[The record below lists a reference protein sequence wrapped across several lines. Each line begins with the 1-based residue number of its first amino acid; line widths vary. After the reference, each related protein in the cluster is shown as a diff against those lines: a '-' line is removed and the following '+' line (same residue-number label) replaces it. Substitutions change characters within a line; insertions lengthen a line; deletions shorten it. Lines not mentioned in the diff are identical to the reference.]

1 MAVAAH
7 ESFSSRFAFLMAAI
21 GAAVGLGNI
30 WKFPYTLGSSGGS
43 AFVLVYLIAIFLVAT
58 PIMMSEMIIGRRG
71 RMSAPGSL
79 QHLAEQ
85 AGASPRW
92 RFLGWMGIIGL
103 FFVLSFFSV
112 IAGWAL
118 AYMVKAARGV
128 FTGLT
133 SDQVAQAFDDFLHN
147 PLEMTAWHFVFMAFT
162 VFVVSRGINA
172 GIEKAVNFLMPGLF
186 FMLVG
191 LVGYAYF
198 AGDFS
203 RTLTY
208 LFTPDFSKIT
218 PPIALSAIGQAF
230 FSVNVGI
237 GAVLTY
243 SAYLPENVD
252 LPRSAMIIAIGD
264 TVVALLAG
272 LVIFPIV
279 FQYGLDPASG
289 PGLIFVTLSTAF
301 AQMPGGP
308 IVGCLFFL
316 LVFIAGLTSALSM
329 LEVMISRAEE
339 SNRLRRKPMAVIL
352 GLGAFVLGLATV
364 FSFNLWES
372 FRPLSQFA
380 PFEEATVFN
389 LIDYG
394 VTNIILPLGGMLYA
408 LFAGWWLSKE
418 TTMSELGLTGWAYWS
433 WLILARFVAP
443 AAVGVVF
450 VTNLV

>member
-7 ESFSSRFAFLMAAI
+7 ESFSSRFAFLMASI

-43 AFVLVYLIAIFLVAT
+43 AFVLVYLLAIFLVAT
-58 PIMMSEMIIGRRG
+58 PIMMSEMVIGRRA

-79 QHLAEQ
+79 QRLAVQ
-85 AGASPRW
+85 SGASPRW

-118 AYMVKAARGV
+118 AYMVKAATGE

-133 SDQVAQAFDDFLHN
+133 PDQVKEVFHEFLHN
-147 PLEMTAWHFVFMAFT
+147 PLEMIAWHFVFMAFT

-186 FMLVG
+186 FMLIG

-203 RTLTY
+203 RTLDY

-252 LPRSAMIIAIGD
+252 LPRAAIIIAIGD
-264 TVVALLAG
+264 TMVALLAG

-279 FQYGLDPASG
+279 FAYGFDPAEG
-289 PGLIFVTLSTAF
+289 PGLIFVTLSAAF
-301 AQMPGGP
+301 AQMPGGA
-308 IVGCLFFL
+308 IVGSVFFL
-316 LVFIAGLTSALSM
+316 LVFVAGLTSALSM

-339 SNRLRRKPMAVIL
+339 SKRLRRKPMAVVL

-372 FRPLSQFA
+372 FRPLSALA
-380 PFEEATVFN
+380 PFREATLFN

-394 VTNIILPLGGMLYA
+394 VTNVVLPLGGMLYA

-443 AAVGVVF
+443 AAVGAIF
-450 VTNLV
+450 VTNLA